1 MTKFSRRVRNLIA
14 DFRGLPRDDLPSILK
29 DEWSAERLFQDILKK
44 YAIKSDRTIKAEILE
59 NWSQIVGDMLCQSC
73 KPHNITA
80 AGALV
85 IKVENSVVR
94 QELFLQREEILRR
107 ICENYPHSGIRT
119 IIFSL

>member
-1 MTKFSRRVRNLIA
+1 MTKFSKRAQNLIA
-14 DFRGLPRDDLPSILK
+14 DFRGLPRDNSPSTLK

-44 YAIKSDRTIKAEILE
+44 YVAKSDRTIKAEIFE
-59 NWSQIVGDMLCQSC
+59 NWSQIVGNMLCKLC
-73 KPHNITA
+73 KPLNITL

-94 QELFLQREEILRR
+94 QELFLQKEEILRR
-107 ICENYPHSGIRT
+107 ICETYPHSGIGT